1 MTLETT
7 ETQKQGYVACKQE
20 TDGGTKKFLIPFLLI
35 DPLTYEELVH
45 HERSFIVVPK
55 TNVSFYPDDTLLLY
69 NIEGSEQGTSKLKV
83 SIKYIWEAKD
93 INRELRILQ
102 DRGTTFEKVWGPL
115 YAKHLIDKQGHSK
128 LSALQHLIGFTIE
141 EEQIIS

>member
-1 MTLETT
+1 MTLETI
-7 ETQKQGYVACKQE
+7 ETSKQAYIACNQE
-20 TDGGTKKFLIPFLLI
+20 TDGGTKKLLIPFLLI

-55 TNVSFYPDDTLLLY
+55 TNVSFYPGDALLLY
-69 NIEGSEQGTSKLKV
+69 KTDESERGRSRLRVTIE
-83 SIKYIWEAKD
+83 YIWEEKD
-93 INRELRILQ
+93 IDNELCILQ

-115 YAKHLIDKQGHSK
+115 YTKYLIDEQGHSK
-128 LSALQHLIGFTIE
+128 LSASQHLIGFVIE